1 MAELWPEV
9 LFIPVQY
16 LYVDSERVHLR
27 IQGGVVVF
35 LLVLF
40 TVLLLVVV
48 FLPASTGSRPSGRSG
63 RGSRN
68 DRGRR
73 SNGSRSAILVLV
85 LLLAIGLSVVSTCSL
100 KARQKHTHVF
110 IIVIVVCVGRTV
122 SGSIRASVGGI
133 RSGWGLVGW
142 SRGNSSTKVRGRS
155 AGGARTSGDSLSYS
169 DGSVDSSGLIST

>member
-35 LLVLF
+35 LLVFF
-40 TVLLLVVV
+40 TVLLLVVI

-63 RGSRN
+63 RGSRS

-85 LLLAIGLSVVSTCSL
+85 LLAIGLSVVSTCSL

>member
-16 LYVDSERVHLR
+16 LYVDSERAHLR

-40 TVLLLVVV
+40 TVLLLVIV

-63 RGSRN
+63 RGSRS

-73 SNGSRSAILVLV
+73 GNGSRNAILVLV

-110 IIVIVVCVGRTV
+110 IIVIVVCVGRIV
-122 SGSIRASVGGI
+122 SGSSRASVGGI
-133 RSGWGLVGW
+133 RSGWGLVGG